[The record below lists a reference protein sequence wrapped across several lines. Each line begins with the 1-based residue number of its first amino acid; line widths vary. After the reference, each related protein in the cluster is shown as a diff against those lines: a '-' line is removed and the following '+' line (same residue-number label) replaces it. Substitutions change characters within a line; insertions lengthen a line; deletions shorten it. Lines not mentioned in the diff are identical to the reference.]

1 VEEAKSTSQLIREV
15 ENSYRRHLSEGAKLL
30 KGSPSSILSEVQCK
44 PNGNFSKI
52 MERVKG
58 KNGLRIASYTDEE
71 IVRGFLEQNKESI
84 PIDHEIVCSKLETVD
99 GSLTGMFSKIP
110 SKTDGYVCGDVFE
123 DSIGGI
129 KLCNEAYRKGYQVH
143 VVRDGDKARM
153 LEETLRKIG
162 IDYSY
167 L

>member
-1 VEEAKSTSQLIREV
+1 MIKEV
-15 ENSYRRHLSEGAKLL
+15 ENSYRKHLTEGAKLL
-30 KGSPSSILSEVQCK
+30 KGSPVSILSEVQCK
-44 PNGNFSKI
+44 PNGNFLKI
-52 MERVKG
+52 MERAKE

-71 IVRGFLEQNKESI
+71 IVRSFLEQNKESI
-84 PIDHEIVCSKLETVD
+84 PINHEISCSKLEAVG

-110 SKTDGYVCGDVFE
+110 SKTDGYAGGDVFE
-123 DSIGGI
+123 DGIGGI
-129 KLCNEAYRKGYQVH
+129 KLCDEAYRKGYQVH
-143 VVRDGDKARM
+143 VVRDGDKARL

>member
-1 VEEAKSTSQLIREV
+1 
-15 ENSYRRHLSEGAKLL
+15 LL

-52 MERVKG
+52 IERAKEM
-58 KNGLRIASYTDEE
+58 KGLRIASYTDEE
-71 IVRGFLEQNKESI
+71 IVRIFLEQNKESI
-84 PIDHEIVCSKLETVD
+84 PVNHEISCSKLEIASET
-99 GSLTGMFSKIP
+99 LTGMFSRIP
-110 SKTDGYVCGDVFE
+110 SKTDGYAVGDVFE

-129 KLCNEAYRKGYQVH
+129 KLCNKAYRRGYQVH
-143 VVRDGDKARM
+143 VVRDGGKARL
-153 LEETLRKIG
+153 LEKTLKKIG